1 MLSRQSLEILLD
13 LVEIKLSSMIVQDKE
28 DIKEL
33 RKLKNVVLSKNRQS
47 ATIQFPTGR
56 ILCYYQYAG
65 LAIL

>member
-33 RKLKNVVLSKNRQS
+33 RKLKICKSELIACTREETKGRRPLHKIGALSSQ
-47 ATIQFPTGR
+47 
-56 ILCYYQYAG
+56 
-65 LAIL
+65 AI

>member
-33 RKLKNVVLSKNRQS
+33 RKLKICKSELIACTREETKSH
-47 ATIQFPTGR
+47 R
-56 ILCYYQYAG
+56 ILHKIGALSSQ
-65 LAIL
+65 AI

>member
-33 RKLKNVVLSKNRQS
+33 RKLKSCRAELIACTREETKNRRTLHKIGALSSQ
-47 ATIQFPTGR
+47 
-56 ILCYYQYAG
+56 
-65 LAIL
+65 AI

>member
-33 RKLKNVVLSKNRQS
+33 RKLKCCKSELIAVRREFFKNGAVHEVESLSSQVL
-47 ATIQFPTGR
+47 
-56 ILCYYQYAG
+56 
-65 LAIL
+65 

>member
-33 RKLKNVVLSKNRQS
+33 RKLKSCKAELIACARENTKSSRTLHKIGALSSQV
-47 ATIQFPTGR
+47 I
-56 ILCYYQYAG
+56 
-65 LAIL
+65 

>member
-33 RKLKNVVLSKNRQS
+33 RKLKICKSELIACTREETK
-47 ATIQFPTGR
+47 GHR
-56 ILCYYQYAG
+56 ILHKIGTLSSQ
-65 LAIL
+65 AI